1 METENEFQ
9 DISDLLSGIKSKDGE
24 KNLLDLL
31 SKMYDTKLE
40 LNNNGL
46 YIDQFEDIS
55 MRIKQNGLYIS
66 EEAKRNNLIKY
77 LQDYINNIKPK
88 KDLLDQPKNKAEE
101 GDEAEPT
108 PITQVNFVED
118 YYSLFKKISWC
129 GISLNEKE
137 SYLLTN
143 SIRNLSAKLQAGM
156 LTFFGKIYGTEK
168 DYYIVQGSDIDA
180 KEDANYDN
188 DMEKRKEDGINQYVY
203 YVTNDLTSEW
213 IELPDIKPSQL
224 IGSRLI
230 RYNFTGDLER
240 QIYTNP
246 YFKGKEKHYLR
257 CQISRIYHGTKL
269 VPSLNHYTIEDQEN
283 PYRAFTPAEKPK
295 QFKHEDLINLKNWIH
310 YPPSILKQGRVS
322 HFLEPPEE
330 ADPEEFKKKELEKD
344 PFEKRIKPVI
354 EDNYIKGASTISNI
368 KISPWKLTQYF
379 EDQIYTNPYIKL
391 LDEKSPDFDP
401 AEQKDNKCDY
411 TVICIKSLLWPGA
424 FNFYINKTCY
434 FFYFGFGLKFS
445 DLPYKG
451 PFVYKSFPTLPV
463 DLDDLP
469 DQPEPTI
476 PPKEPGEEEEENKEG
491 EEKKEE
497 QEEGGEEEA
506 QEGQE

>member
-1 METENEFQ
+1 METDNEFK

-24 KNLLDLL
+24 NNLLDLL
-31 SKMYDTKLE
+31 SKMYDTKLD

-55 MRIKQNGLYIS
+55 IHIKKNGTYIN
-66 EEAKRNNLIKY
+66 EESKRNCLIKY

-88 KDLLDQPKNKAEE
+88 KTLLDPPKNKPEE

-129 GISLNEKE
+129 GVSLNEKE

-143 SIRNLSAKLQAGM
+143 SIRNLSAKLQAGN
-156 LTFFGKIYGTEK
+156 LTFFGKIYGIQK
-168 DYYIVQGSDIDA
+168 DYYIVQGSDIDP

-188 DMEKRKEDGINQYVY
+188 DMEKRKEDGINQFVY

-213 IELPDIKPSQL
+213 IELPDVKPSQL

-269 VPSLNHYTIEDQEN
+269 VPSLNHYNIEDPEN
-283 PYRAFTPAEKPK
+283 PYRAFVPNEKPK
-295 QFKHEDLINLKNWIH
+295 KFKHE
-310 YPPSILKQGRVS
+310 
-322 HFLEPPEE
+322 
-330 ADPEEFKKKELEKD
+330 
-344 PFEKRIKPVI
+344 
-354 EDNYIKGASTISNI
+354 
-368 KISPWKLTQYF
+368 
-379 EDQIYTNPYIKL
+379 
-391 LDEKSPDFDP
+391 
-401 AEQKDNKCDY
+401 
-411 TVICIKSLLWPGA
+411 
-424 FNFYINKTCY
+424 
-434 FFYFGFGLKFS
+434 
-445 DLPYKG
+445 
-451 PFVYKSFPTLPV
+451 
-463 DLDDLP
+463 
-469 DQPEPTI
+469 
-476 PPKEPGEEEEENKEG
+476 
-491 EEKKEE
+491 
-497 QEEGGEEEA
+497 
-506 QEGQE
+506 